1 MIAPWPR
8 ASARRCRCERAR
20 QHRAHQRIARGWRA
34 QAIRALG
41 YRDRARPRRRHA
53 ARPPIPWRARARGLP
68 VRPRADPGAPGRR
81 TYHHPWLHRR
91 ESHPGGARVGAARPR
106 LASRAGRRRPDRSDA
121 VHEPLLQ
128 HQVELQRRRLLAG
141 LAEDVPR
148 LEPRVRS
155 RPPDRRHQAGRPRP
169 SPRRPMSTADAI
181 IVGGG
186 VTGCSLAFQ
195 LAGLG
200 LRRVLVL
207 ERRFIGAGGTG
218 RSVGIIRQLYPT
230 PETTQMVTR
239 SLRVFERFHEAVAGE
254 SGFVR
259 SGALIG
265 VSAAMR
271 RSLEKT
277 LALQRGL
284 GVEAG
289 ILEPAELA
297 RIEPSI
303 DASSLGAVLYEPG
316 SGYGDPTAVTAG
328 YAEAARKRG
337 AIIEQGQEVTVI
349 HQSGGR
355 ITGVTTAAGDR
366 IDTPV
371 VVNAA
376 GLWSPAVARLAGI
389 ELPIII
395 GRPPVFVIERGPD
408 FGRPHMVYLD
418 LAGGSYVRPETG
430 GFTLTGSL
438 TDDET
443 QHPMDPELL
452 GAEPGFDE
460 AEVALE
466 RTSRSLASSSP
477 RACRGTASSWRLRWA
492 R

>member
-8 ASARRCRCERAR
+8 ASARRWRCERAR
-20 QHRAHQRIARGWRA
+20 QHREHQRVARGRRA

-41 YRDRARPRRRHA
+41 HRDRARARRRRA
-53 ARPPIPWRARARGLP
+53 AGPPVSRRARARGLP
-68 VRPRADPGAPGRR
+68 FRPRAHPSAPGRG

-91 ESHPGGARVGAARPR
+91 ERDRGGPR
-106 LASRAGRRRPDRSDA
+106 LGAHRSRLAPGAGRSGRGRGDSL
-121 VHEPLLQ
+121 HQPLLQ

-141 LAEDVPR
+141 LAEDASR
-148 LEPRVRS
+148 LEPRVRA
-155 RPPDRRHQAGRPRP
+155 RAPGGRHQAGRPHP
-169 SPRRPMSTADAI
+169 SPRRPMSTADAV

-186 VTGCSLAFQ
+186 VTGCSLAFH

-207 ERRFIGAGGTG
+207 ERRFVGAGGTG

-271 RSLEKT
+271 PALEKT

-284 GVEAG
+284 GIEAE

-297 RIEPSI
+297 RVEPSI
-303 DASSLGAVLYEPG
+303 DASSLGSVLYEPG

-337 AIIEQGQEVTVI
+337 AIIEQGQEVTAI

-355 ITGVTTAAGDR
+355 VTGVTTAAGDR
-366 IDTPV
+366 IDTSV

-376 GLWSPAVARLAGI
+376 GLWSPA
-389 ELPIII
+389 
-395 GRPPVFVIERGPD
+395 
-408 FGRPHMVYLD
+408 
-418 LAGGSYVRPETG
+418 
-430 GFTLTGSL
+430 
-438 TDDET
+438 
-443 QHPMDPELL
+443 
-452 GAEPGFDE
+452 
-460 AEVALE
+460 
-466 RTSRSLASSSP
+466 
-477 RACRGTASSWRLRWA
+477 
-492 R
+492 

>member
-1 MIAPWPR
+1 
-8 ASARRCRCERAR
+8 
-20 QHRAHQRIARGWRA
+20 
-34 QAIRALG
+34 
-41 YRDRARPRRRHA
+41 
-53 ARPPIPWRARARGLP
+53 
-68 VRPRADPGAPGRR
+68 
-81 TYHHPWLHRR
+81 
-91 ESHPGGARVGAARPR
+91 
-106 LASRAGRRRPDRSDA
+106 
-121 VHEPLLQ
+121 
-128 HQVELQRRRLLAG
+128 
-141 LAEDVPR
+141 
-148 LEPRVRS
+148 
-155 RPPDRRHQAGRPRP
+155 
-169 SPRRPMSTADAI
+169 MSTADAV

-271 RSLEKT
+271 PALEKT

-284 GVEAG
+284 GIEAE

-297 RIEPSI
+297 RVEPSI
-303 DASSLGAVLYEPG
+303 DASSLGSVLYEPG

-337 AIIEQGQEVTVI
+337 AIIEQGQEVTAI
-349 HQSGGR
+349 HQSRGR
-355 ITGVTTAAGDR
+355 VIGVTTAAGDR

-376 GLWSPAVARLAGI
+376 GLWSPAVARLAGV

-395 GRPPVFVIERGPD
+395 GRHPVFVIERGPD

-460 AEVALE
+460 ADVALE
-466 RTSRSLASSSP
+466 RTSRALPGLAEARYARGWAGAFDITPDWMPILDESPLSGFFVAAGMSGHGFKLAPAVGEMMAALVTGATPPVDRAPFRLARFAGRASVGTFVSSYLGSK
-477 RACRGTASSWRLRWA
+477 
-492 R
+492 